1 MNRADCL
8 EYLASR
14 VDEHWLVTTSLSVNT
29 ALWSRLRPGKANFM
43 GLNMG
48 LCTPF
53 ALGLSLA
60 FPRQKVIALDSD
72 GSLMVDTS
80 ALITVADA
88 KPENLVVMVFD
99 NESYARMGPTPTSR
113 GVDLEK
119 MAQGAGICRTF
130 GACTLE
136 DFKAAT
142 DAALVAPGPVFL
154 LAKVEPE
161 RTRIH
166 GTRETYG
173 QAMVQAFKSAL
184 DRHPDY
190 IRRQSTVEGGE
201 SDLSPRR
208 PTLDARL
215 STGDPSE

>member
-1 MNRADCL
+1 VAVKRADCL

-14 VDEHWLVTTSLSVNT
+14 VDEPWLVTTSLSVNT
-29 ALWSRLRPGKANFM
+29 ALWSRLRPGRANFM

-53 ALGLSLA
+53 ALGLALA
-60 FPRQKVIALDSD
+60 LTKQKVIALDSD

-88 KPENLVVMVFD
+88 RPDNLIVMVFD

-119 MAQGAGICRTF
+119 MAQGAGICRTW
-130 GACTLE
+130 CVRTLAE
-136 DFKAAT
+136 FRAAT
-142 DAALVAPGPVFL
+142 DAALDSPGPSFV

-166 GTRETYG
+166 GTRQTYG
-173 QAMVQAFKSAL
+173 QAMVQAFKDAL
-184 DRHPDY
+184 EQHPDY
-190 IRRQSTVEGGE
+190 VGRRS
-201 SDLSPRR
+201 
-208 PTLDARL
+208 
-215 STGDPSE
+215 